1 MRAELKNLGFDQI
14 PQLTSSRMIE
24 VNETMYIV
32 PEVSTGKRRALL
44 IGINY
49 VGQEGKAH
57 IVLVNI
63 SLFHAAKQSAH

>member
-32 PEVSTGKRRALL
+32 PEASTGKRRALL

-49 VGQEGKAH
+49 VGQEGKAN
-57 IVLVNI
+57 IFLVNI
-63 SLFHAAKQSAH
+63 SLFPAATQSAH